1 MIFTI
6 RNLVLDV
13 GTDRAG
19 PGQCEHPTFQNPR
32 EFDTVEPEEPKPC
45 GDDQPTFIPDCLA
58 HSAEQCKAD
67 LSLQPDKTNLSA
79 ELGELKVQ
87 LSIELEEA
95 V

>member
-6 RNLVLDV
+6 RDLVLDV
-13 GTDRAG
+13 GTDWAVPALGER
-19 PGQCEHPTFQNPR
+19 PTFQNPR

-58 HSAEQCKAD
+58 HSAEQCEAD